1 MTRSALAVLALSA
14 HALLA
19 GAPLPAQTPAA
30 AAVARLPVGATVRAA
45 VAGAR
50 VTGRV
55 QSAGPDTLVLALRDG
70 AATPLAL
77 AGVDTIWRRAGR
89 ATGRGAAIG
98 AVVGGVA
105 LAGFAALTTPGDCA
119 EGVECGP
126 STGDTALVAGAVGVA
141 VGALLGAG
149 IGSLKHTWRR
159 VHP

>member
-19 GAPLPAQTPAA
+19 GAPLPAQTS
-30 AAVARLPVGATVRAA
+30 AAVAAARLPVGATVRAA

-55 QSAGPDTLVLALRDG
+55 QSTGPDTLVLALRDG
-70 AATPLAL
+70 AAAPLAL

-105 LAGFAALTTPGDCA
+105 LAGFAALSTPGDCA
-119 EGVECGP
+119 QGVEWCVG
-126 STGDTALVAGAVGVA
+126 TGEAALVGGAVGIA

-149 IGSLKHTWRR
+149 IGSRKSTWRR
-159 VHP
+159 VYP